1 LFLLAISLIFMSVMD
16 FTPQINLLKGFCTL
30 NFGVT
35 VVDAELVF
43 GKPEEI
49 QVLDDPILE
58 TSCTVYHYWESGFS
72 LFFDNKNSMKFGS
85 VEVDSVDTLL
95 FNKKIFSL
103 KERELIDLMKEH
115 KYILTDSEKQEWG
128 ENRLSFDEAGL
139 DCYFENGILT
149 SINFGVIDELNNFEF
164 LPN

>member
-1 LFLLAISLIFMSVMD
+1 MD

-30 NFGVT
+30 NFGVSS
-35 VVDAELVF
+35 VDAELVF

-72 LFFDNKNSMKFGS
+72 LFFDNKNAMKFGS
-85 VEVDSVDTLL
+85 VEVDNKDTLL
-95 FNKKIFSL
+95 FGKKLFSL
-103 KERELIDLMKEH
+103 NEKQLTDLMKEH
-115 KYILTDSEKQEWG
+115 NYSLSDTERQEWG
-128 ENRLSFDEAGL
+128 EKRLSFDEAGL
-139 DCYFENGILT
+139 DCYFENEKLT
-149 SINFGVIDELNNFEF
+149 SINFGVIDEPGTFEF